1 MIRVLVVDDYPIF
14 RDGVK
19 QVLSNEPGFAPVR
32 DAADAEELLRVAEK
46 DSWDVVLLGVSL
58 PAPRGLDL
66 LPELLRRNPALA
78 VVILDTHAESQ
89 IAVRAL
95 KLGAKGYLT
104 KSTAPN
110 ELVHAIRHV
119 ANGRKYISLAIAE
132 MLVNTMAFDLDR
144 CLHDTLSNRE
154 TLVLRKIAEGKSVS
168 EIAQESSLSMKTIST
183 YRVRLLD
190 KMGMR
195 SNAELIRYADRNG
208 LVQ

>member
-78 VVILDTHAESQ
+78 VVILDTHAEPQ

-154 TLVLRKIAEGKSVS
+154 TLVLRKIAQGKSVS
-168 EIAQESSLSMKTIST
+168 E
-183 YRVRLLD
+183 YRERIVFQYENDQHLPC
-190 KMGMR
+190 
-195 SNAELIRYADRNG
+195 AVA
-208 LVQ
+208 